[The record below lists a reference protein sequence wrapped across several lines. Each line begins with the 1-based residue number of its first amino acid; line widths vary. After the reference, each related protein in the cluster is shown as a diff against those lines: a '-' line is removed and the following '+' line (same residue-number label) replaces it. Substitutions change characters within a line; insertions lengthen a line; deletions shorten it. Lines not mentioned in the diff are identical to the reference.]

1 MRQSA
6 LITTDSGGARTC
18 ALVAGDGRAEFA
30 AALES
35 GQYALVELATLVV
48 VKKRYSSSAGKAD
61 DKAAKTKKRPR

>member
-6 LITTDSGGARTC
+6 LITTTCGGERTC

-35 GQYALVELATLVV
+35 GQYALVELATLAV
-48 VKKRYSSSAGKAD
+48 VKRRYSSSAVKAD
-61 DKAAKTKKRPR
+61 DKPAKPKKKSR

>member
-48 VKKRYSSSAGKAD
+48 VKKRYFSSAGKAD

>member
-30 AALES
+30 AALGS
-35 GQYALVELATLVV
+35 GQYALVELATLTV
-48 VKKRYSSSAGKAD
+48 VKKRYSSAVKAD
-61 DKAAKTKKRPR
+61 DKSAKPKKKSR